1 MNIFFILTIPIIAC
15 NYDAYIN
22 LYNWLISNGAFISK
36 KIIPFEADKYN
47 RYIKAK
53 EEIKKKEEII
63 FIPTELTL
71 STLNSIVADSCKI
84 GFKEFNSCA
93 SKEEKFSYDFDCLVY
108 FLTVDMDNKNSFFK
122 FFYGYFPQISESDF
136 PLYFP
141 EDKINILKKI
151 ELDYEIERQIH
162 FYKKA
167 LNPVKDKII
176 KIENGIEKFKKNFI
190 YVSTRNFERRS
201 SFFESVNTLVPF
213 LDLLNHDN
221 NYNTWFIYD
230 EKREGFSLY
239 AIKNIQKNEELTTS
253 YGRLNNIYLY
263 SIYGFTLKDN
273 IYRSNISIKIDGK
286 KFVLFPKVN
295 NKEYIINIM
304 KQFKNYDKE
313 KCLIKIKEALLNRLY
328 EYQNVLNSFKN
339 DINTINICNDLIST
353 AKNYILSLN

>member
-84 GFKEFNSCA
+84 GFKEFNSHA

-108 FLTVDMDNKNSFFK
+108 FLTIDMDNKNSFFK
-122 FFYGYFPQISESDF
+122 FFYDYFPQISENDF
-136 PLYFP
+136 PIYFP

-176 KIENGIEKFKKNFI
+176 KIKNGIEKFKKNFI

-201 SFFESVNTLVPF
+201 SFFESVNIVY
-213 LDLLNHDN
+213 
-221 NYNTWFIYD
+221 NYYH
-230 EKREGFSLY
+230 
-239 AIKNIQKNEELTTS
+239 
-253 YGRLNNIYLY
+253 
-263 SIYGFTLKDN
+263 
-273 IYRSNISIKIDGK
+273 
-286 KFVLFPKVN
+286 
-295 NKEYIINIM
+295 
-304 KQFKNYDKE
+304 
-313 KCLIKIKEALLNRLY
+313 
-328 EYQNVLNSFKN
+328 
-339 DINTINICNDLIST
+339 DLINL
-353 AKNYILSLN
+353 KMVLLFIKYIYAFKKRTSSFEISC

>member
-1 MNIFFILTIPIIAC
+1 MNIFFILIIPIFSC
-15 NYDAYIN
+15 NSDGYNN

-36 KIIPFEADKYN
+36 KINPLEANKYN
-47 RYIKAK
+47 RCIIAK
-53 EEIKKKEEII
+53 EEIKKNEEIV

-84 GFKEFNSCA
+84 GFKEFNSYA

-108 FLTVDMDNKNSFFK
+108 FLTIDMDNKNSFFK
-122 FFYGYFPQISESDF
+122 FFYDYFPQILENDF
-136 PLYFP
+136 PIYFP
-141 EDKINILKKI
+141 EEKINILKKI
-151 ELDYEIERQIH
+151 ELEYEIERQIH
-162 FYKKA
+162 FFKKS

-176 KIENGIEKFKKNFI
+176 KIESGIEKFKKNFI

-239 AIKNIQKNEELTTS
+239 AIKDIQQNEEITTS

-273 IYRSNISIKIDGK
+273 IYKSNISIKIDGK
-286 KFVLFPKVN
+286 KFVLFPKVK
-295 NKEYIINIM
+295 KEYIINIM

-313 KCLIKIKEALLNRLY
+313 KCLIKIKEALINRKY
-328 EYQNVLNSFKN
+328 EYENVFNLFKN
-339 DINTINICNDLIST
+339 DINIINIYNDLIWT
-353 AKNYILSLN
+353 ITNYISILN